1 MVHILIFVLL
11 LVFSFISNAYSQVK
25 EAESILKTKPK
36 VDTVGWKK
44 GGLISINLAQTS
56 LTNWSAGG
64 ENSVSVQGLMS
75 LFTIFV
81 GEFSFWDNNL
91 TIGYGVLQQG
101 ENKKFI
107 KTDDKI
113 EFTTKYGL
121 QLKNKFFLA
130 GALNFKTQ
138 FTVGWNYTKDTQK
151 ISNFLA
157 PAYLTTALGIDWKPA
172 DYLSI
177 FSAPFTG
184 RITIVN
190 DNELANKGAFGVR
203 PAIYD
208 SLGNLLES
216 GRKMKNEFGG
226 FIRIYFSKGN
236 FDIEV
241 LRNITIN
248 SKLELFA
255 NYLDKPQNI
264 DINWENLLLFK
275 VNKILSINLS
285 TQLIYDD
292 DVKVP
297 IDSNGDG
304 KFDSS
309 APRTQFKEI
318 FGLGISLT
326 F

>member
-1 MVHILIFVLL
+1 MSILSL
-11 LVFSFISNAYSQVK
+11 ISLSLFMLFNIAYSQVK
-25 EAESILKTKPK
+25 EVEKIIKTKPN
-36 VDTVGWKK
+36 VDTIGWKN
-44 GGLISINLAQTS
+44 GGFISINLAQTS
-56 LTNWSAGG
+56 MTNWSAGG
-64 ENSVSVQGLMS
+64 ENSVSIQGLLS
-75 LFTIFV
+75 LFTIYA
-81 GEFSFWDNNL
+81 GKSSFWDNSL
-91 TIGYGVLQQG
+91 TLGYGVLQQG

-113 EFTTKYGL
+113 EFSTKYGL
-121 QLKNKFFLA
+121 QLKDKFFLA

-157 PAYLTTALGIDWKPA
+157 PAYLTPAVGLDWKPL
-172 DYLSI
+172 DCMSI

-190 DNELANKGAFGVR
+190 DNELANKGAFGVK
-203 PAIYD
+203 PAVYD
-208 SLGNLLES
+208 SLGNIIES
-216 GRKMKNEFGG
+216 GEKFKNEFGG
-226 FIRIYFSKGN
+226 FIRISFSKGN
-236 FDIEV
+236 FDVEV
-241 LRNITIN
+241 LKNITIT
-248 SKLELFA
+248 SKLELFT
-255 NYLDKPQNI
+255 NYLNKPQNI

-275 VNKILSINLS
+275 VNKILAINLI

-292 DVKVP
+292 DVKFP

-304 KFDSS
+304 KFDST

-318 FGLGISLT
+318 FGLGISVT